1 MAKWKSLRATFP
13 EEEFEEI
20 KRIKEKYKISYNE
33 IVRSGVKFY
42 VGLTLLKEM
51 IGSTAYAKDLKFR
64 DKTLSEILENPE
76 SQAKMEQK
84 LTKIIKTV
92 GFDLFEK
99 AFEFSELT
107 SSLTKE
113 RKVVRPNKTLKLVRP
128 NQYRLMLN

>member
-42 VGLTLLKEM
+42 VGLTLLKELVA
-51 IGSTAYAKDLKFR
+51 STDYAKDIKFR

-76 SQAKMEQK
+76 SLAKIVPKM
-84 LTKIIKTV
+84 TKIVKTV

-107 SSLTKE
+107 SSLTVE
-113 RKVVRPNKTLKLVRP
+113 RKVGRPKKPRKVGRP
-128 NQYRLMLN
+128 KQ

>member
-33 IVRSGVKFY
+33 IVRTGVKFY

-51 IGSTAYAKDLKFR
+51 IESTAYAKDIKFR
-64 DKTLSEILENPE
+64 DKTLSEILGNPE
-76 SQAKMEQK
+76 SQGQMVQK
-84 LTKIIKTV
+84 LTKIVKTV

-107 SSLTKE
+107 SSLTIE
-113 RKVVRPNKTLKLVRP
+113 RKVGRPKKPRKVGRP
-128 NQYRLMLN
+128 KQ

>member
-20 KRIKEKYKISYNE
+20 KRIKEEYKISYNE

-42 VGLTLLKEM
+42 VGLTLLKELVA
-51 IGSTAYAKDLKFR
+51 STDYAKDIKFR

-76 SQAKMEQK
+76 SQAKIVPKM
-84 LTKIIKTV
+84 TKIVKTV

-107 SSLTKE
+107 SSLTVE
-113 RKVVRPNKTLKLVRP
+113 RKVGRPKKPRKVGRP
-128 NQYRLMLN
+128 KQ

>member
-13 EEEFEEI
+13 EEEFDEI
-20 KRIKEKYKISYNE
+20 KRIKEKYDISYNE

-42 VGLTLLKEM
+42 VGLTLLKEL
-51 IGSTAYAKDLKFR
+51 IGTTEYAKKIKINDR
-64 DKTLSEILENPE
+64 TLSEIIQNPE

-84 LTKIIKTV
+84 LTKLIKTV

-113 RKVVRPNKTLKLVRP
+113 RKVGRPKKPRKVGRP
-128 NQYRLMLN
+128 RQ

>member
-13 EEEFEEI
+13 EEEYDEI

-84 LTKIIKTV
+84 LTKLVKTV

-113 RKVVRPNKTLKLVRP
+113 RKVGRPKKPRKVGRP
-128 NQYRLMLN
+128 SQYD

>member
-51 IGSTAYAKDLKFR
+51 IGETALANDIKIGDR
-64 DKTLSEILENPE
+64 TLREILETPDY
-76 SQAKMEQK
+76 QVKMEHK
-84 LTKIIKTV
+84 LTKLVKSV
-92 GFDLFEK
+92 GFDLFVK
-99 AFEFSELT
+99 AFEFSERT
-107 SSLTKE
+107 ESLTME
-113 RKVVRPNKTLKLVRP
+113 RKVGRPKKPRKVGRP
-128 NQYRLMLN
+128 SLYD

>member
-20 KRIKEKYKISYNE
+20 KRIKEKYDISYNE

-51 IGSTAYAKDLKFR
+51 IGATAYAKDIKFR
-64 DKTLSEILENPE
+64 DKTLSEILGNPE
-76 SQAKMEQK
+76 SQAQMIQK
-84 LTKIIKTV
+84 LTKIVKTV

-107 SSLTKE
+107 SSLTVE
-113 RKVVRPNKTLKLVRP
+113 RKVGRPKKPRKVGRP
-128 NQYRLMLN
+128 KQ

>member
-1 MAKWKSLRATFP
+1 MGKWKSLRATFP
-13 EEEFEEI
+13 EEEFDEI

-51 IGSTAYAKDLKFR
+51 IASTAYAKDIKFR

-84 LTKIIKTV
+84 LTKLVKTV

-107 SSLTKE
+107 SKLTME
-113 RKVVRPNKTLKLVRP
+113 RKVGRPKKPRKVGRP
-128 NQYRLMLN
+128 SLYD

>member
-20 KRIKEKYKISYNE
+20 KRIKEKYDISYNE

-42 VGLTLLKEM
+42 VGLTLLKEL
-51 IGSTAYAKDLKFR
+51 IGATEYAKKIKIK
-64 DKTLSEILENPE
+64 DKTLSEILQNPDY
-76 SQAKMEQK
+76 QAKMEQR
-84 LTKIIKTV
+84 LTKLVKTV

-107 SSLTKE
+107 ASLTME
-113 RKVVRPNKTLKLVRP
+113 RKVGRPKKPRKVGRP
-128 NQYRLMLN
+128 RQ